1 MIFQSSVFVS
11 SAILSLSTFVH
22 GVKILPEGPVP
33 DDFVPPEA
41 LGEDPPIPEIIE
53 LSAEDMAA
61 FRVADPNVNL
71 APPHPDFMKI
81 PVEEQNLWE
90 RVIGTDDRV
99 LHTDTSYPF
108 SAIGRVQRQEG
119 NTCTGTLIGPRH
131 VATARHCYR
140 DGQWISFSPGYFDGA
155 RNGVAYATQIFR
167 SSTLLPGPGWTDCD
181 FRDDYIILVLGNDRM
196 GERFGY
202 FGAKLVESNM
212 VNAAPFRHIGYPG
225 DRDGAQRP
233 YRHDRI
239 NLRRYTDCQTG
250 PMVTD
255 ADISG
260 GHSAGGPIW
269 LHWSDGGVYSFGV
282 ASAGDDNASLFSSGS
297 NFYNSVIA
305 ARRDFP

>member
-1 MIFQSSVFVS
+1 MMLTSPLLA
-11 SAILSLSTFVH
+11 SAGFLSLLPGAH
-22 GVKILPEGPVP
+22 GMKLIPEGPVP
-33 DDFVPPEA
+33 DDFISPES
-41 LGEDPPIPEIIE
+41 LGEAPPIPEIIE
-53 LSAEDMAA
+53 LSPEDMAT
-61 FRVADPNVNL
+61 FRISAPDNNL
-71 APPHPDFMKI
+71 APPHPDFFNI
-81 PVEEQNLWE
+81 TIEEQNLWE

-119 NTCTGTLIGPRH
+119 NTCTGTLVGPRH

-155 RNGVAYATQIFR
+155 SNGVAYATQIFR

-181 FRDDYIILVLGNDRM
+181 YRDDYIILVLGTDRM
-196 GERFGY
+196 GDRFGY
-202 FGAKLVESNM
+202 FGAKLIESNM

-239 NLRRYTDCQTG
+239 NLARYTDCQTG

-255 ADISG
+255 ADIFG
-260 GHSAGGPIW
+260 GHSGKCFN
-269 LHWSDGGVYSFGV
+269 LRVM
-282 ASAGDDNASLFSSGS
+282 
-297 NFYNSVIA
+297 
-305 ARRDFP
+305 